1 MTTLVAVGE
10 GSTVGVAVGGSG
22 VAVAVGGSCV
32 GAGGFVSVGGN
43 AVSVAGT
50 DAVPEQADPAIK
62 TKKNPA
68 VINNVFF
75 MMFSC
80 VCPKGSG
87 V

>member
-10 GSTVGVAVGGSG
+10 GSMVGVAVGGSG
-22 VAVAVGGSCV
+22 VAVAVAGSWV
-32 GAGGFVSVGGN
+32 GAGGFVSVGGG
-43 AVSVAGT
+43 ASVAGT